1 MAIKTTCIS
10 PRPFL
15 LPLMYWPMY
24 LSPFGHSNLVNS
36 ILFFLRM
43 KRKTVIFSKFQP
55 ALSIHKVHENLPGV
69 PAHIYAWAWCLDHPT
84 ACIVYIA
91 LALGISKI
99 TKVKAQILLNFDG
112 NHPQLVGTGK
122 KLTKDSG
129 IKYFR
134 QIFVQ
139 NVVLMVKKNMTGMT
153 DWVEISHRHQSDPA
167 LQKTS
172 KQFFFSAML
181 QILEVKWLSHTYMED
196 E

>member
-112 NHPQLVGTGK
+112 NQPKLVGTGK
-122 KLTKDSG
+122 KLPKDSG
-129 IKYFR
+129 KNISVKY
-134 QIFVQ
+134 
-139 NVVLMVKKNMTGMT
+139 LSEMWYLWSKNMKGMT
-153 DWVEISHRHQSDPA
+153 DKVEILHRDQSDPA

-172 KQFFFSAML
+172 KQLFCQWPPS
-181 QILEVKWLSHTYMED
+181 WLNISEIF
-196 E
+196 